1 MNAEQ
6 YRAVIG
12 WFNARPAAKKALR
25 LVSRSAVALVYLLY
39 LGMLAWLA
47 WHRMGQLWPALVVP
61 ASAFVVGT
69 LVRKLIDRPRPYTAL
84 GFTPLF
90 PKDKTGQ
97 SMPSR
102 HCFSAAAI
110 VAAAFTVWVP
120 LGVAACLLI
129 TADKGLAGAYNQNA
143 IRQAQQFL
151 AANEGAELYV
161 VGEYGR
167 RWFSQRGIPIERSF
181 LYTAQNPTLQRAR
194 QISELLLERY
204 DAGEINAVHVI
215 YTDMKNGLEATV
227 RQAQLL
233 PLHRERFSTAKADTA
248 GGSTFEFVPN
258 AAAVLDNAVRS
269 CLTGFI
275 YSALVDSFCSEQSA
289 RMTAMNAADQ
299 NAEELLKDLSVQYNR
314 ARQAAIT
321 QEITEVSAGERAQRS
336 KKEKEG

>member
-1 MNAEQ
+1 MASTSEIRRRIGSVRQTQKITHAMYLISQAKLRKAKQDLSNTRPYFDALQTEIGRVFNADSSIESR
-6 YRAVIG
+6 YLMPEDA
-12 WFNARPAAKKALR
+12 NARPL
-25 LVSRSAVALVYLLY
+25 
-39 LGMLAWLA
+39 
-47 WHRMGQLWPALVVP
+47 P
-61 ASAFVVGT
+61 
-69 LVRKLIDRPRPYTAL
+69 
-84 GFTPLF
+84 
-90 PKDKTGQ
+90 
-97 SMPSR
+97 
-102 HCFSAAAI
+102 
-110 VAAAFTVWVP
+110 
-120 LGVAACLLI
+120 GVAACLLI

-151 AANEGAELYV
+151 SDHEGAVLYV

-167 RWFSQRGIPIERSF
+167 RWFTQRGIPIERSF

-289 RMTAMNAADQ
+289 RMTALNAADQ

>member
-1 MNAEQ
+1 MASTSEIRRRIGSVRQTQKITHAMYLISQAKLRKAKQDLSNTRPYFDALQAE
-6 YRAVIG
+6 IG
-12 WFNARPAAKKALR
+12 RVFNADSSIESRYLMPVDPSARPL
-25 LVSRSAVALVYLLY
+25 
-39 LGMLAWLA
+39 
-47 WHRMGQLWPALVVP
+47 P
-61 ASAFVVGT
+61 
-69 LVRKLIDRPRPYTAL
+69 
-84 GFTPLF
+84 
-90 PKDKTGQ
+90 
-97 SMPSR
+97 
-102 HCFSAAAI
+102 
-110 VAAAFTVWVP
+110 
-120 LGVAACLLI
+120 GVAACLLI

-151 AANEGAELYV
+151 SANEGAVLYV

-167 RWFSQRGIPIERSF
+167 RWFSQRGIPIEKSF

-233 PLHRERFSTAKADTA
+233 LHRERFSAAAAHTAD
-248 GGSTFEFVPN
+248 GPVFEFVPGP
-258 AAAVLDNAVRS
+258 AAVLDNAVRS

>member
-1 MNAEQ
+1 MASTSEIRRRIGSVRQTQKITHAMYLISQAKLRKAKQDLSNTRPYFDALQTEIGRVFNADSSIESR
-6 YRAVIG
+6 YLMPEDA
-12 WFNARPAAKKALR
+12 NARPL
-25 LVSRSAVALVYLLY
+25 
-39 LGMLAWLA
+39 
-47 WHRMGQLWPALVVP
+47 P
-61 ASAFVVGT
+61 
-69 LVRKLIDRPRPYTAL
+69 
-84 GFTPLF
+84 
-90 PKDKTGQ
+90 
-97 SMPSR
+97 
-102 HCFSAAAI
+102 
-110 VAAAFTVWVP
+110 
-120 LGVAACLLI
+120 GVAACLLI

-143 IRQAQQFL
+143 IRQAKQFL

-167 RWFSQRGIPIERSF
+167 RWFSQRGIPIEKSF

-233 PLHRERFSTAKADTA
+233 PLHRERFSIAKADTA
-248 GGSTFEFVPN
+248 GGSMFEFVPN

-314 ARQAAIT
+314 ARQGAIT

>member
-1 MNAEQ
+1 MASTSEIRRRIGSVRQTQKITHAMYLISQAKLRKAKQDLSNTRPYFDALQTEIGRVFNADSSIESR
-6 YRAVIG
+6 YLMPEDA
-12 WFNARPAAKKALR
+12 NARPL
-25 LVSRSAVALVYLLY
+25 
-39 LGMLAWLA
+39 
-47 WHRMGQLWPALVVP
+47 P
-61 ASAFVVGT
+61 
-69 LVRKLIDRPRPYTAL
+69 
-84 GFTPLF
+84 
-90 PKDKTGQ
+90 
-97 SMPSR
+97 
-102 HCFSAAAI
+102 
-110 VAAAFTVWVP
+110 
-120 LGVAACLLI
+120 GVAACLLI

-167 RWFSQRGIPIERSF
+167 RWFSQRGIPIEKSF

-194 QISELLLERY
+194 QISELLLEWY